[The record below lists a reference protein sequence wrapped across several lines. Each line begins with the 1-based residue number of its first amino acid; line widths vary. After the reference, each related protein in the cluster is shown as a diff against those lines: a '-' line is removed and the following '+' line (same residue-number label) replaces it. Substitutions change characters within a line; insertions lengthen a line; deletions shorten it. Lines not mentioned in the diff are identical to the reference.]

1 MLPEKE
7 VAAPATSVKGDPVF
21 VSIEMSRSKWVV
33 GAHVPTTDKVSIHI
47 INWGDTTALLA
58 LIDRLRSR
66 AAVALGTEVSVL
78 CCYEAGY
85 EGFWTYR
92 LLTAAGHRVLVIDPA
107 SLLVNRRAKR
117 AKTDRIDAKSMI
129 RALMAFNRGEHQVL
143 SAVHVPSVEQ
153 DDDRRLMR
161 ERQRL
166 VQERT
171 AHTNR
176 IKGLLLSQGI
186 VGFDPRARGAVDRL
200 ADLTTGDGRPVG
212 PRLADEIR
220 RELTRLQLVMDQLA
234 GVEAERDRIA
244 LAKQPVEDAA
254 GSDDVMIAAL
264 ARIRGVGC
272 NDASV
277 LVREAFWREF
287 KNRREIAAWSGFA
300 PTPWASG
307 AVSRDQGITKTG
319 PASFRAHLIQLAWRW
334 LHWQPDSRLSQWFN
348 ERTNGATG
356 RVRRIMVVAL
366 ARKLLIALW
375 RYATTG
381 LVPTGAVVA

>member
-1 MLPEKE
+1 MTAENE
-7 VAAPATSVKGDPVF
+7 VALPGAMVTRDPIF
-21 VSIEMSRSKWVV
+21 ISIEMSRSKWVI
-33 GAHVPTTDKVSIHI
+33 GAHVPTTDKVSIHTI
-47 INWGDTTALLA
+47 DWGDITALLA
-58 LIDRLRSR
+58 LIDRLRTR
-66 AAVALGTEVSVL
+66 AGSELGVDVPVL

-85 EGFWTYR
+85 EGFWAYR
-92 LLTAAGHRVLVIDPA
+92 RMTAAGHRVLVIDPA

-143 SAVHVPSVEQ
+143 SAVHVPSVER

-166 VQERT
+166 VRERT
-171 AHTNR
+171 MHTNR

-186 VGFDPRARGAVDRL
+186 IGFDPRARDIADRL
-200 ADLTTGDGRPVG
+200 AGLTTGDGRPLG
-212 PRLADEIR
+212 PRLGDEIR
-220 RELTRLQLVMDQLA
+220 RELVRLHLVMDQLA

-244 LAKQPVEDAA
+244 LAKQPGKDESR
-254 GSDDVMIAAL
+254 SDDTMIAAL
-264 ARIRGVGC
+264 TRVKGVGA

-287 KNRREIAAWSGFA
+287 RNRREIAAWSGFA

-307 AVSRDQGITKTG
+307 AISREQGITKSG
-319 PASFRAHLIQLAWRW
+319 PASFRGHVIQLAWRW
-334 LHWQPDSRLSQWFN
+334 LKWQPDSRLSQWFN